1 MEDPS
6 DGMPA
11 DVEAGLRC
19 RRLFDG
25 DGHIAP
31 ETVRRGQTSFG
42 QESHGASRVVAM
54 PGPLKQATDAQALTA
69 NPTPLYLIICPG
81 YHHTSLPCGARQP
94 SRPDA

>member
-31 ETVRRGQTSFG
+31 ETVRRRQTSFG

-54 PGPLKQATDAQALTA
+54 PGLLKQATDAQALTA
-69 NPTPLYLIICPG
+69 NPTPLYLIIL
-81 YHHTSLPCGARQP
+81 LPRLSTHLSPMWSAAAKSP
-94 SRPDA
+94 